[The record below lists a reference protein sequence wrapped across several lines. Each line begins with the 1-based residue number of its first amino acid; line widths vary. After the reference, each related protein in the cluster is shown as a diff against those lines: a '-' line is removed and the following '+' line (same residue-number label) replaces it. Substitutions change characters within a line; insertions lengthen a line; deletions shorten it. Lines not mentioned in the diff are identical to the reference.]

1 MNRFI
6 ITTALFEYEG
16 RAHDIRTPAAA
27 LSAECARLIILR
39 VLFAWENSNEICKLL
54 NYESSSYKYN
64 DLGDKSSALIDIE
77 ELRLVAR
84 KTIF

>member
-1 MNRFI
+1 MNRLI
-6 ITTALFEYEG
+6 ITTVLFEYGG
-16 RAHDIRTPAAA
+16 RAHDIRTSAT
-27 LSAECARLIILR
+27 LSAECARLILLR

-77 ELRLVAR
+77 ELRLVTR